1 MCYQM
6 YVNIYISLR
15 FGYPFT
21 WFPKQQKGGAIQ
33 SAFSADYFLK
43 SINLSMTS

>member
-21 WFPKQQKGGAIQ
+21 WSPKQQKGGAY
-33 SAFSADYFLK
+33 SPPFLP
-43 SINLSMTS
+43 IIF